1 MGEKVSRYKF
11 KVLILWVAI
20 FLAGVFLMGIYY
32 SSLPITL
39 TVLPEAPKEGDPVIA
54 LFSLNNPLPSEQ
66 KVRYS
71 FYCNGTKVQSGYVT
85 LAALSGTKYQYTSKN
100 NLNVGEQQNYTVR
113 MNTSFG
119 NFEKNASVPAY
130 PPQIFCSFTSFA
142 SFSTSVMSFMTSA
155 PYYDTTF
162 AANEGLNVGLF
173 CSLVLI
179 ALLIFLELSE
189 PLIAV
194 DGTRVSLFKL
204 RVRFST
210 ITWILLTIFLGIVF
224 TKVTMILAA

>member
-1 MGEKVSRYKF
+1 MGDKVSSYKF
-11 KVLILWVAI
+11 KVLILWVGI
-20 FLAGVFLMGIYY
+20 FLAGVFLLGIYY
-32 SSLPITL
+32 SSSPVTL

-66 KVRYS
+66 QVSYS
-71 FYCNGTKVQSGYVT
+71 FYCNGSKVQSGQVT
-85 LAALSGTKYQYTSKN
+85 LAAFSGTKYQYTSKN
-100 NLNVGEQQNYTVR
+100 NLKVGEQQNYAVR
-113 MNTSFG
+113 MHTSFG
-119 NFEKNASVPAY
+119 DFEKNASVPAY
-130 PPQIFCSFTSFA
+130 PPQVFCSFMSFA

-179 ALLIFLELSE
+179 ALLIFLELTE
-189 PLIAV
+189 PLIAA
-194 DGTRVSLFKL
+194 DGGRLSLLKL

-210 ITWILLTIFLGIVF
+210 VTWILFTIFLGIVF